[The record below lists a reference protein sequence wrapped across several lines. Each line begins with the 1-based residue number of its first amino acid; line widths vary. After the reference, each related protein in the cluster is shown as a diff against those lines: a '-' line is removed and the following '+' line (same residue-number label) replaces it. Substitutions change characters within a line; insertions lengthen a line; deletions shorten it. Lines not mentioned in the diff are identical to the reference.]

1 MNSMTMQRFILTG
14 ALLCVGAPLGS
25 APLGAQSVGQQ
36 KTDSLVLAADEAA
49 RASNHREAIRM
60 YELALR
66 ADPTMREQLLAKL
79 GRQYLRSGESAT
91 AAQLLGEW
99 VTLHPGD
106 CELRRDAALALTWQG
121 ALPRAVRAWQ
131 AFGTRCPASKDDAAL
146 GLAQV
151 QRWGNYPRA
160 ALRTYTVQRANTDT
174 ALRLRAALGQGFTLL
189 DLGQPRAAEA
199 VFDSLAAAKQ
209 TGIDVV
215 EGRAR
220 VAWDLGQRIKAIH
233 LLEQAKSAN
242 AWNRSLGDLDR
253 ALRAEDN
260 VSATPVARGFR
271 DRDGTSYRAYEVTT
285 GVGTGGSSTL
295 SATARRAELRGG
307 AAVLASDEGSLSWRA
322 RPHRAFALS
331 AEAGVRR
338 WSVIDRTDPFGEATL
353 TVLPGDMQRIDLT
366 YARLVVTDNVAAI
379 NSGLAGNYVSA
390 GYSHPL
396 GTHTSLALSADATR
410 WTAGNTRTRVRST
423 LSRRFEGT
431 PSVTLEW
438 PTAVQLYD
446 TPFVFGFFSP
456 RTYVETG
463 PALSGSRRLARA
475 WTAFAYGRAGA
486 LRETGGTW
494 QPLGMVRGGIERDL
508 ASHLGLRADGSWTNS
523 NLAGASGFER
533 TALSLQ
539 LTARW

>member
-1 MNSMTMQRFILTG
+1 MQ
-14 ALLCVGAPLGS
+14 P
-25 APLGAQSVGQQ
+25 
-36 KTDSLVLAADEAA
+36 
-49 RASNHREAIRM
+49 
-60 YELALR
+60 
-66 ADPTMREQLLAKL
+66 
-79 GRQYLRSGESAT
+79 
-91 AAQLLGEW
+91 
-99 VTLHPGD
+99 
-106 CELRRDAALALTWQG
+106 
-121 ALPRAVRAWQ
+121 
-131 AFGTRCPASKDDAAL
+131 
-146 GLAQV
+146 
-151 QRWGNYPRA
+151 
-160 ALRTYTVQRANTDT
+160 TDT
-174 ALRLRAALGQGFTLL
+174 
-189 DLGQPRAAEA
+189 
-199 VFDSLAAAKQ
+199 K
-209 TGIDVV
+209 
-215 EGRAR
+215 
-220 VAWDLGQRIKAIH
+220 
-233 LLEQAKSAN
+233 
-242 AWNRSLGDLDR
+242 
-253 ALRAEDN
+253 
-260 VSATPVARGFR
+260 VS
-271 DRDGTSYRAYEVTT
+271 
-285 GVGTGGSSTL
+285 
-295 SATARRAELRGG
+295 
-307 AAVLASDEGSLSWRA
+307 
-322 RPHRAFALS
+322 
-331 AEAGVRR
+331 AGVRR

-446 TPFVFGFFSP
+446 APFVFGFFSP